1 MGRSQESFN
10 KKDVKSKKE
19 KKRKEKEAKKL
30 ARKDGEKATF
40 DDMIAYVD

>member
-10 KKDVKSKKE
+10 KKDVRNKKE

-30 ARKDGEKATF
+30 ARKDGEKAKE
-40 DDMIAYVD
+40 AG